1 MLVEGTN
8 FFFRQIARFL
18 RLIMACFFLFI
29 YYFYTD
35 NELLGAMWRTLLSP
49 F

>member
-1 MLVEGTN
+1 MDKL
-8 FFFRQIARFL
+8 FL
-18 RLIMACFFLFI
+18 PADRPLPPADYGMFFLFI